1 MAYNGS
7 EETRFIAALHT
18 LNGFYLSDL
27 EKLLVKNQT
36 GRYFKVS
43 PEFPRLSSTAK
54 LINYT
59 ETQEDKDFIEKI
71 KNILQDAEFI
81 VGETP
86 NVTRNKLTKAQESGF
101 VCAETLQEF
110 SSVMKQRMETVACFD
125 ACKTAFLENM
135 HHEVST
141 DLQLMLLEVTLEGET
156 EKSENKKSIMEE
168 YKIYSDSDKK
178 FMKTYKEFIT
188 SCETLFQMENTT
200 SNLCY
205 LSKKAFD
212 KAVMLEYKKSPMEIC
227 ESQGNL
233 WRKVIG
239 KLAGLTGTTV
249 PKEDDESNSRRRDDS
264 KYERKKRLL
273 LNTIDR
279 IMNKDFP
286 ETLTEESCRIHI
298 TEISRKKSSIEDHMC
313 EDPNTTDEDLEEMCR
328 SADECIIALTERLQ
342 KLKENQELSRMEKQQ
357 NAKALPSIKLMK
369 LKGGENYLDWL
380 ENQRVL
386 NTHVDSYKR
395 AAVLKETVT
404 DQELIKR
411 LDGLADIDEIMS
423 IIQSKYA
430 RFSMLIPAMLNDLKN
445 TPNARTT
452 EECLTL
458 IGKIRNIFSKI
469 KRLGSGALSRIDGS
483 VIQDMIGKFPHTFQ
497 ESYENYILDHEGDEI
512 DDSASSI
519 HDNTEYFDVIK
530 DMTTLEVN
538 QESERMRKMFM
549 KFLRRQESVQLNI
562 NVRSGPAKQRYERNK
577 NEKVKFQK
585 VKTFSTIAKE
595 NSAKDT
601 SKDVSNCPM
610 HGCNKKHTNK
620 KGYITDALSACPSF
634 RELDAHK
641 RRKIIAQKS
650 HCVMCLKPNCT
661 PQSCRIKGTC
671 FNCPERHH
679 VLLCLKENKGKL

>member
-7 EETRFIAALHT
+7 EDVKFNASLHE

-43 PEFPRLSSTAK
+43 PEFPRLNTTAK
-54 LINYT
+54 LISYT
-59 ETQEDKDFIEKI
+59 ETQEDKDFIEKV
-71 KNILQDAEFI
+71 KNVLLDAEFI
-81 VGETP
+81 IGELP
-86 NVTRNKLTKAQESGF
+86 NVTRDKCTREQESGI

-110 SSVMKQRMETVACFD
+110 SSVLKQRMETVTCFD

-135 HHEVST
+135 RHEVST

-156 EKSENKKSIMEE
+156 EKSENRKSIMEE
-168 YKIYSDSDKK
+168 YKIYSDSNKN
-178 FMKTYKEFIT
+178 FMKTYEKFIS

-212 KAVMLEYKKSPMEIC
+212 KAVMMEHKRSTMEIC

-239 KLAGLTGTTV
+239 KLAGLSGTTV
-249 PKEDDESNSRRRDDS
+249 PKEDDENNFRRRDNS
-264 KYERKKRLL
+264 KYEKKKRLF
-273 LNTIDR
+273 LNTITR
-279 IMNKDFP
+279 IMNEDFA
-286 ETLTEESCRIHI
+286 TNLTEESCRIHI

-313 EDPNTTDEDLEEMCR
+313 EDPNTTDEDLEEICQK
-328 SADECIIALTERLQ
+328 SDECIIALTERLQ
-342 KLKENQELSRMEKQQ
+342 NCKIAQELSRMEKQQ

-369 LKGGENYLDWL
+369 LRGGENYLDWL

-386 NTHVDSYKR
+386 NTHVDNYKR
-395 AAVLKETVT
+395 GAVLKETIT
-404 DQELIKR
+404 DQELIRR
-411 LDGLADIDEIMS
+411 LDGIVDIEEIMS
-423 IIQSKYA
+423 IIQDKYA

-445 TPNARTT
+445 TSNARST

-483 VIQDMIGKFPHTFQ
+483 TIQELLTKFPHTFQ
-497 ESYENYILDHEGDEI
+497 ENYENYILDHEGDEI

-519 HDNTEYFDVIK
+519 HDNAEYFDVIK

-549 KFLRRQESVQLNI
+549 RFLRRQESIQLNI
-562 NVRSGPAKQRYERNK
+562 NVRGGPAKQKYERNK

-585 VKTFSTIAKE
+585 VKNFSIMAKE
-595 NSAKDT
+595 NSA
-601 SKDVSNCPM
+601 SKDISNCPM

-634 RELDAHK
+634 RNLDVPS
-641 RRKIIAQKS
+641 RRKIIAKKG
-650 HCVMCLKPNCT
+650 HCVMCLQPNCK

-671 FNCPERHH
+671 FNCPEKHNI
-679 VLLCLKENKGKL
+679 LLCLKENKRNL